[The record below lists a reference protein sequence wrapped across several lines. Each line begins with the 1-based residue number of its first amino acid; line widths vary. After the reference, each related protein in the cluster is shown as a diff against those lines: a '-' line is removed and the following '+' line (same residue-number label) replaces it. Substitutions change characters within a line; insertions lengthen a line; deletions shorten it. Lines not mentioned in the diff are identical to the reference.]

1 MQFLL
6 LGVLLLVFILLA
18 GRAYVNADP
27 KILARLTKRVG
38 GAVILVAAVG
48 LFFTGRVF
56 VALPMAAIAFW
67 LLGRRFP
74 FAFPG
79 GPADEVWRDGQRSRV
94 RTAMLEMT
102 LDHSTGSTDGT
113 VLSGRFSGRKLSG
126 LSRDDLFS
134 LLQDCTLRDPQGA
147 QLLRAYMERIGIR
160 PEQASAGSGGGSTG
174 ARGPGVNG
182 MSVDE
187 AYDVLGLK
195 PGASQDEIHAAHRA
209 LMKKYHPDQGGS
221 TYLASKI
228 NEAKD
233 VLLRE

>member
-1 MQFLL
+1 MQVLL
-6 LGVLLLVFILLA
+6 LGVLLLVVILLA

-27 KILARLTKRVG
+27 KVLALLLRRVG
-38 GAVILVAAVG
+38 GVVVLVLAVG
-48 LFFTGRVF
+48 LFVTGRF
-56 VALPMAAIAFW
+56 FIALPMAALAFW
-67 LLGRRFP
+67 LLGRRIP
-74 FAFPG
+74 FLFPG
-79 GPADEVWRDGQRSRV
+79 GPADEVWKNGQRSRV

-113 VLSGRFSGRKLSG
+113 VLSGRFAGRKLSG
-126 LSRDDLFS
+126 LSRDELLA
-134 LLQDCTLRDPQGA
+134 LLQESSLRDPQGA

-160 PEQASAGSGGGSTG
+160 PEQANAGGSGGSGGRG
-174 ARGPGVNG
+174 AGANG

-233 VLLRE
+233 VLLRQ

>member
-1 MQFLL
+1 MQVLL
-6 LGVLLLVFILLA
+6 LGVLLLVVILLA

-27 KILARLTKRVG
+27 KVLALLLKRVG
-38 GAVILVAAVG
+38 GVIVLVVAIG
-48 LFFTGRVF
+48 LLFTGRFF
-56 VALPMAAIAFW
+56 VALPMAVFAFW
-67 LLGRRFP
+67 LLGRRLP
-74 FAFPG
+74 FFFPG
-79 GPADEVWRDGQRSRV
+79 GPAEDVWKNGQRSRV

-102 LDHSTGSTDGT
+102 LDHSTGTTDGA
-113 VLSGRFSGRKLSG
+113 VLSGRFAGRKLSE
-126 LSRDDLFS
+126 LSRDELFA
-134 LLQDCTLRDPQGA
+134 LLQESALRDPQGA

-160 PEQASAGSGGGSTG
+160 PEQANAGSGGGGGRG
-174 ARGPGVNG
+174 AGANG

-233 VLLRE
+233 VLLRQ